1 MMGTLFNS
9 NATCYHLYFI
19 VGSLQGKPQIVL
31 RFTFKKKKK
40 NCSKIGS
47 SAQQKTSTRG
57 TCDVYEINPRE
68 IIKIIL
74 ATCFSFSLVL

>member
-1 MMGTLFNS
+1 MMSTLSNS
-9 NATCYHLYFI
+9 NATCYHLYN

-31 RFTFKKKKK
+31 RFTLKK

-47 SAQQKTSTRG
+47 GAQQKTSTRG